1 MVLSL
6 LLSTFLTVFIAEL
19 GYKTQLATLTISGTS
34 NKPLAVFL
42 GSSSALVFASLLG
55 ALTGGSIST
64 FLPEVVLKSIASIT
78 FFIIGIRLFINS
90 FTIEKE
96 EKEEKENNIEKSFF
110 SIFITTFTTIFI
122 AELGDKT
129 QIATLMLS
137 AESGKPIIVFLG
149 SSLALIS
156 SSIVGVLIGKWVSK
170 KISPSKFALSTG
182 TLMTVSYTHL
192 TLPTTP
198 YV

>member
-1 MVLSL
+1 MN
-6 LLSTFLTVFIAEL
+6 
-19 GYKTQLATLTISGTS
+19 S
-34 NKPLAVFL
+34 NL
-42 GSSSALVFASLLG
+42 
-55 ALTGGSIST
+55 
-64 FLPEVVLKSIASIT
+64 
-78 FFIIGIRLFINS
+78 
-90 FTIEKE
+90 EK
-96 EKEEKENNIEKSFF
+96 KETNLEKSFL

-170 KISPSKFALSTG
+170 KISPRNFALSTG
-182 TLMTVSYTHL
+182 ALMILISIFLAYETFKNYL
-192 TLPTTP
+192 
-198 YV
+198 